1 MNDGSWFNV
10 GVDNDATHITDLDF
24 IMASVNME
32 ATHLPT
38 SVHRT
43 CPSLIFSQV
52 NICVYLCARIRTYTH
67 ILVLCARRNVHICR
81 IPHRYIHCIRL
92 TLTI

>member
-1 MNDGSWFNV
+1 MND
-10 GVDNDATHITDLDF
+10 GVDNDATHITDLDL
-24 IMASVNME
+24 IMTSVDME

-52 NICVYLCARIRTYTH
+52 NICV
-67 ILVLCARRNVHICR
+67 
-81 IPHRYIHCIRL
+81 
-92 TLTI
+92 